1 MVFSRIYTTSVIIR
15 DSSWTTVSIKNSE
28 AITLQMAAAAGI
40 IQKPLYPCMGRE
52 VSQPYHFLFFTGLQ
66 EIFQTRQLNLLC
78 DKITKDRQCSQTE
91 GLWLTRHH
99 SNRRYISFKHNW
111 SGWRHS
117 LVLSAML
124 KSCRVSS
131 LDPTSLIIL
140 HSSKRNNW
148 LQLSKTHRKSHTF
161 ATHFTLEGKCGKATG
176 KSII

>member
-1 MVFSRIYTTSVIIR
+1 MVFSRIYTTAVIIR
-15 DSSWTTVSIKNSE
+15 DSSWTTVPIKNSE

-117 LVLSAML
+117 VYCQRCWNHAGCPAWILQVLLFCTAV
-124 KSCRVSS
+124 KGTIGCNWAKHTGRVTPLQHIS
-131 LDPTSLIIL
+131 LWRGHVGRPQAS
-140 HSSKRNNW
+140 R
-148 LQLSKTHRKSHTF
+148 
-161 ATHFTLEGKCGKATG
+161 
-176 KSII
+176 